1 MSHDINLEAAERK
14 VFKSAFQDGLLEIM
28 LGSIV
33 LMFAI
38 GPFLSPYLGDFWSSA
53 VFLPF
58 WATVFAL
65 LWVVRR
71 HVVRPRLGRVEFGA
85 WRKARLLR
93 FNLLMLVVNI
103 VAFALGLLAASS
115 FGLLPGWANTVA
127 FSLIVLLGFCA
138 AAWFLNFPALY
149 LYGLLIALAFPV
161 GEGLYLYLGI
171 PHHGYPVAFG
181 FTAGL
186 FILVGLFKLLRLV
199 RAYPL
204 PDDRVPLET
213 PANG

>member
-1 MSHDINLEAAERK
+1 M
-14 VFKSAFQDGLLEIM
+14 
-28 LGSIV
+28 
-33 LMFAI
+33 
-38 GPFLSPYLGDFWSSA
+38 
-53 VFLPF
+53 FLPF
-58 WATVFAL
+58 WAAVFAL

-71 HVVRPRLGRVEFGA
+71 RVVRPRLGRVEFGA

-93 FNLLMLVVNI
+93 FNVLMLVVNI

-115 FGLLPGWANTVA
+115 FGLLPGWVHTVT
-127 FSLIVLLGFCA
+127 FSLIILLGSCA

-149 LYGLLIALAFPV
+149 LYGLLIALAFLV

-171 PHHGYPVAFG
+171 PHHGYPVTFG
-181 FTAGL
+181 STAGL
-186 FILVGLFKLLRLV
+186 LILVGLFKLLRLL